1 MVPEGARWS
10 RMVRDGSRRVHD
22 WAGCDAWW
30 GRVVLWCRVVPCG
43 EMGAAHTA
51 VRTRHDVSG
60 PKWCVARD
68 CPDDDNPDDAR
79 TTPLP
84 LQVCVLVANT
94 KNGRSSLHQTVRLH
108 VCCYVIFRLLGR
120 CADRALRGFG
130 GGGQLRFADIGVG
143 QIVVGIMFC
152 LEPLFI
158 AVHDKMIASQGS
170 E

>member
-30 GRVVLWCRVVPCG
+30 GRMVLWCRVVPCG

-68 CPDDDNPDDAR
+68 CPDNGPR
-79 TTPLP
+79 LCRSVS
-84 LQVCVLVANT
+84 LLEY

-143 QIVVGIMFC
+143 QIVVGVMFC

>member
-1 MVPEGARWS
+1 
-10 RMVRDGSRRVHD
+10 MVRDGSRRVRD
-22 WAGCDAWW
+22 RAGCDAWW
-30 GRVVLWCRVVPCG
+30 GRMVLWCRVVPCG
-43 EMGAAHTA
+43 GWERHTPPFDPGITCRDQGGAL
-51 VRTRHDVSG
+51 
-60 PKWCVARD
+60 ARD
-68 CPDDDNPDDAR
+68 CPDDDDPDDGPDNGPCPCRSASLLG
-79 TTPLP
+79 TE
-84 LQVCVLVANT
+84 

-108 VCCYVIFRLLGR
+108 VCCYVVFRLLGR
-120 CADRALRGFG
+120 CANRSLRGFG